1 MKGGEEG
8 EMGRGGRKRGK
19 VVICNITHS
28 RSLCTAKP
36 TSLYMFDIQL
46 CPYCLR

>member
-19 VVICNITHS
+19 VVICNITPVLYVLQ
-28 RSLCTAKP
+28 SLPLYPCL
-36 TSLYMFDIQL
+36 TSSF